1 VRFLESSMCPHYRR
15 SCVLPYVAA
24 DHEHLVSFRRRERR
38 PELSHGLAA
47 VRDWTWG
54 VKAPTF
60 GRF

>member
-1 VRFLESSMCPHYRR
+1 MCPHYRR